1 MKRKTKM
8 TILILLSVVLVALIA
23 FLLAPSKVQSRFAA
37 IERTFLETV
46 HPSDAVFTAEEL
58 QGYPQAVRNFYIQGG
73 YIGKQKMSGLK
84 AYFPDTPFSLGVGKP
99 MVTIDYTQLNR
110 ADRPERYARI
120 SSRIYGL
127 PFEGLDAFS
136 EGKGSMEGYLAKFFR
151 LFNQRGDYMDKA
163 SLVTYLAEAF
173 FLPSV
178 ALSGAVT
185 YEEIDELH
193 VKATMKAYG
202 MEVSGI
208 FTFLENGEMVSF
220 TTNDRM
226 AASFDGRLEQIPW
239 TAQCSDYTTV
249 GGIRLPGRLKATWHY
264 PEGDLLYFDG
274 KDVEIT
280 LF

>member
-8 TILILLSVVLVALIA
+8 TILILLSVVLIA
-23 FLLAPSKVQSRFAA
+23 LLASLLVPSKVKSRFAA
-37 IERTFLETV
+37 IEHTFLETV
-46 HPSDAVFTAEEL
+46 HPSDEVFTLQEL
-58 QGYPQAVRNFYIQGG
+58 QGYPQAIQNFYIKGG
-73 YIGKQKMSGLK
+73 YIGKQKMSALK
-84 AYFPDTPFSLGVGKP
+84 ANFSDVPFSLGVGKP
-99 MVTIDYTQLNR
+99 MVTIDYTQLNN
-110 ADRPERYARI
+110 ADRPQRYARI

-127 PFEGLDAFS
+127 PFEGLDSFS
-136 EGKGSMEGYLAKFFR
+136 EGKGSMEGYLGKFFR

-178 ALSGAVT
+178 ALSEAVT
-185 YEEIDELH
+185 YEQIDALH

-202 MEVSGI
+202 MEVSGV

-226 AASFDGRLEQIPW
+226 AATFDGRLEQIPW

-249 GGIRLPGRLKATWHY
+249 DGMRVPGRLKATWHY

-274 KDVEIT
+274 KDVQIT
-280 LF
+280 FY

>member
-8 TILILLSVVLVALIA
+8 TILILLSVVLIALLA
-23 FLLAPSKVQSRFAA
+23 FLLVPSKVKSRFAA
-37 IERTFLETV
+37 IEHTFLETV
-46 HPSDAVFTAEEL
+46 HPSDEVFTLQEL
-58 QGYPQAVRNFYIQGG
+58 QGYPQAIQNFYIKGG
-73 YIGKQKMSGLK
+73 YIGKQKMSALK
-84 AYFPDTPFSLGVGKP
+84 ANFSDVPFSLGVGKP
-99 MVTIDYTQLNR
+99 MVTIDYTQLNN
-110 ADRPERYARI
+110 ADRPQRYARI

-127 PFEGLDAFS
+127 PFEGLDSFS
-136 EGKGSMEGYLAKFFR
+136 EGKGSMEGYLGKFFR

-178 ALSGAVT
+178 ALSEAVT
-185 YEEIDELH
+185 YEQIDALH

-202 MEVSGI
+202 MEVSGV

-226 AASFDGRLEQIPW
+226 AATFDGRLEQIPW

-249 GGIRLPGRLKATWHY
+249 DGMRVPGRLKATWHY

-274 KDVEIT
+274 KDVQIT
-280 LF
+280 FY

>member
-1 MKRKTKM
+1 M

-23 FLLAPSKVQSRFAA
+23 FLLAPSKVQSRFTA

-46 HPSDAVFTAEEL
+46 HPSDEVFTLQEL
-58 QGYPQAVRNFYIQGG
+58 QGYPQAIQNFYIKGG
-73 YIGKQKMSGLK
+73 YIGKQKMSALK
-84 AYFPDTPFSLGVGKP
+84 ANFSDVPFSLGVGKP
-99 MVTIDYTQLNR
+99 MVTIDYTQLNN
-110 ADRPERYARI
+110 ADRPQRYARI

-127 PFEGLDAFS
+127 PFEGLDSFS
-136 EGKGSMEGYLAKFFR
+136 EGKGSMEGYLGKFFR

-178 ALSGAVT
+178 ALSEAVT
-185 YEEIDELH
+185 YEQIDALH

-202 MEVSGI
+202 MEVSGV

-226 AASFDGRLEQIPW
+226 AATFDGRLEQIPW

-249 GGIRLPGRLKATWHY
+249 DGMRVPGRLKATWHY

-274 KDVEIT
+274 KDVQIT
-280 LF
+280 FY